1 MTNSLASKLVK
12 LKMAITKL
20 TKRINNII
28 VKTLKNEASVMKKT
42 KINMLDTIKFLRTVL
57 KNKVD

>member
-57 KNKVD
+57 KNIVD

>member
-42 KINMLDTIKFLRTVL
+42 KINMLDTIKFLGTIL
-57 KNKVD
+57 KNIVD

>member
-1 MTNSLASKLVK
+1 MTNSLASKLAK

-42 KINMLDTIKFLRTVL
+42 KINMLDTIKFLGTIL
-57 KNKVD
+57 KNIVD

>member
-12 LKMAITKL
+12 LKMANTKL
-20 TKRINNII
+20 PKRINNII
-28 VKTLKNEASVMKKT
+28 VKTLKNKASVMKKT

-57 KNKVD
+57 KNIVD